1 MDAPRRPGSSAARL
15 RRAAGA
21 VTAAAALVAGML
33 LLPGTAGTANADT
46 DLVKARAQAA
56 QLREQLDVLDAKA
69 EAAAEDYGDINAQLD
84 SLVTRMLTADSE
96 IDDATREQ
104 REGIGRQD
112 DVVRQMYMSGGPTAL
127 YASVLSGE
135 DIGDVLDRLASVE
148 SVVRGDIVATD
159 AASDRVQQATQTQA
173 DMALLVAQRRVLE
186 DRRKAVVDRV
196 VAIRQEAA
204 QKLADAD
211 ALVRRLVQEEQAAAQ
226 RAAEEAAWAAA
237 QGEAPWT
244 RASVPANSYKAVDAA
259 IAAASAAPATPYA
272 VGALTDA
279 RQWLGTP
286 YSAGGGGPNGPST
299 GWCSSLAP
307 DDGRDDGGDCLA
319 ERTVGFDCSSFVQ
332 RIYSAAGLNLPRTSR
347 QQWKIGTHVR
357 LADLQ
362 PGDLLFWAYNTSNPS
377 SIHHVAMY
385 LGDGLMVHS
394 PHTGDHV
401 RVATVYLNGYIGAV
415 RPS

>member
-1 MDAPRRPGSSAARL
+1 MRTTTGGRL

-21 VTAAAALVAGML
+21 VAASAALVAGML
-33 LLPGTAGTANADT
+33 LLPGTASADT

-56 QLREQLDVLDAKA
+56 QLRDELAVLDARA

-84 SLVTRMLTADSE
+84 TLVTRMLTADSE
-96 IDDATREQ
+96 LDDATQEKRASQ
-104 REGIGRQD
+104 GRQD
-112 DVVRQMYMSGGPTAL
+112 DVARQMYMAGGPTAL
-127 YASVLSGE
+127 YASVLSGQ
-135 DIGDVLDRLASVE
+135 DIGDVLDRIASVE

-159 AASDRVQQATQTQA
+159 EASDRVQLAAQTRS

-196 VAIRQEAA
+196 VAIRREAA
-204 QKLADAD
+204 AKLADAD

-226 RAAEEAAWAAA
+226 RAAEAAAWAAA

-244 RASVPANSYKAVDAA
+244 RASVPANSYQAVDDA
-259 IAAASAAPATPYA
+259 IAAAAAAPATPFA

-307 DDGRDDGGDCLA
+307 DDGRGDGGDCLA

-332 RIYSAAGLNLPRTSR
+332 RVYSAGGLNLPRTSR
-347 QQWKIGTHVR
+347 QQWKVGTHVR

-385 LGDGLMVHS
+385 LGNGLMVHS

-401 RVATVYLNGYIGAV
+401 RVATVYLDGYIGAV